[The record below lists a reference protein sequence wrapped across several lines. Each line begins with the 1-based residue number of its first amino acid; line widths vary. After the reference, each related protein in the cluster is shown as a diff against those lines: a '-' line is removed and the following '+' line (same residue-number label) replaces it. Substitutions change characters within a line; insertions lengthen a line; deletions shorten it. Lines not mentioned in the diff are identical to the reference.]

1 MAKRTK
7 ADWWYAFP
15 DDRNRLIEEAREIIA
30 FIYGRPVKCTLEELA
45 KVEKPIAR
53 AARRWL
59 KETKP

>member
-1 MAKRTK
+1 MAKRQK
-7 ADWWYAFP
+7 ADWWYSYP

-30 FIYGRPVKCTLEELA
+30 AYLKCNGGDLKLTVK
-45 KVEKPIAR
+45 

>member
-7 ADWWYAFP
+7 ADWWYAYP
-15 DDRNRLIEEAREIIA
+15 DDRNRLIEEARE
-30 FIYGRPVKCTLEELA
+30 LLA
-45 KVEKPIAR
+45 VAAKESKMRDYAGYPEWSR